1 MNAKNELF
9 TNPEGV
15 LDELNALINKFE
27 DPDINTDELRKGLLT
42 LTMIVRGI
50 WRHIDFLM
58 DDYIETVKVI
68 KKLKEDNRNSD

>member
-15 LDELNALINKFE
+15 LDELNALINKFD
-27 DPDINTDELRKGLLT
+27 DPDINTDELREGLLT
-42 LTMIVRGI
+42 LTLIVRGI

-68 KKLKEDNRNSD
+68 KKLKEDNKNPD